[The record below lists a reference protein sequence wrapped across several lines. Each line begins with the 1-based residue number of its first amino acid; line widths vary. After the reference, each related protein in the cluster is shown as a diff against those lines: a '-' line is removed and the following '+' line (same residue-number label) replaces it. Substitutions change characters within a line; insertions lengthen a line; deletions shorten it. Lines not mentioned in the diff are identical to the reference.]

1 MAEKDTMKK
10 SAIVITS
17 YKEIM
22 PAIRAALDKY
32 SIDIVSSY
40 DSLHSIS
47 VIKKAIAQTGNT
59 VFLRKAFSRFVNEW
73 GSPELLI
80 LDEKADLETASAS
93 KQDTSKLLRTFIISF
108 IIMQKTCGERAPAN
122 IVLIQAGNEKSEAKS
137 YEADPIKIL
146 NILNSQNDTVNN
158 IIAELKKQPD
168 MFNTLFA
175 FKAVS
180 KKLPHDA
187 IEGEI
192 SEFIERRAAQSSG
205 MNTATGED
213 SSTTTSSASL
223 KDDDTT
229 IERDRCDVVMRTD
242 RSTVWINGRES
253 PIESGNPYSNLSLF
267 EIYAIG
273 SWTASNQKE
282 IADHIKRTI
291 KQLRID
297 TTDNAPSGLTLNLI
311 RCEIEPAII
320 TSLIEMA
327 TRDKSRSRGI
337 KISLSFKN
345 ATLLENSPGYIIIRD
360 NINHAY

>member
-1 MAEKDTMKK
+1 MAGKDTLKK

-22 PAIRAALDKY
+22 PAIRAALDKH

-73 GSPELLI
+73 GPPELLI
-80 LDEKADLETASAS
+80 LDEKTSLGPTSAS
-93 KQDTSKLLRTFIISF
+93 KEDTSKILRTFIISF
-108 IIMQKTCGERAPAN
+108 IIMQKTYEEKAHAH
-122 IVLIQAGNEKSEAKS
+122 IVLIQTGNGKSAAES
-137 YEADPIKIL
+137 YEADPITIL

-158 IIAELKKQPD
+158 IIAELKRQPD

-192 SEFIERRAAQSSG
+192 SEFIERRASPSRG
-205 MNTATGED
+205 MSIATGED
-213 SSTTTSSASL
+213 GATMASSSAL
-223 KDDDTT
+223 RDANI
-229 IERDRCDVVMRTD
+229 IERDRCDIVVRTD
-242 RSTVWINGRES
+242 RSTVWINGREI
-253 PIESGNPYSNLSLF
+253 PIESGSPYSNLSVF

-273 SWTASNQKE
+273 SWTARNQSE
-282 IADHIKRTI
+282 VADHINRTI
-291 KQLRID
+291 RQRRLD

-320 TSLIEMA
+320 TSLIEMV

-337 KISLSFKN
+337 KISLNFKN
-345 ATLLENSPGYIIIRD
+345 ATILENSPGYIMIR
-360 NINHAY
+360 NSINHAY